1 MFDYVI
7 LGAGSAGSVLANRL
21 SENPRNEVLLVEA
34 GGPDRNPLFH
44 LPKGFAK
51 LMDND
56 KFSWRYAT
64 KPFGPNH
71 IGEFWVRGKVIGG
84 SSAINGMVYN
94 RGNREDYDELE
105 RLGNKGWGWDNIL
118 PIFRSFEDNPFGASP
133 VRGAGGPLRL
143 TVPRDPDP
151 MCEEMIT
158 AGTKLGLRRVDDIN
172 EADDERIAHTMAT
185 IYRGRRVSAADAF
198 LKPAMKRP
206 NLHVMTHTFAQRL
219 IFAGDRAVGVVV
231 RKNGHL
237 SEVRARREVSVS
249 LGSLGSPKLLQL
261 SGIGPR
267 EVLDGAGVK
276 AYLERDNLG
285 RRMREHRC
293 TVVKYRLKE
302 NLGSNKQLAT
312 PAAQALTALKYLAT
326 KKGPLAAPAYDVI
339 AFLKTR
345 PELDRVDGQLLLGP
359 WSVGTYQAGER
370 VSIERLPGVSC
381 LGEVLRP
388 TSEGSVWITS
398 ADPDAALQV
407 EPNFYATDYDRKT
420 GAALLRKMRELFA
433 QSPIAD
439 RISHETAPGPG
450 AQTDDEM
457 VDAALDAGYCGY
469 HAVGTC
475 RMGPSDDDVVD
486 DRLRLR
492 GVESLRIVDCSIMPT
507 MIAGNL
513 NGPIMAMAWRAADTI
528 LDGQR

>member
-21 SENPRNEVLLVEA
+21 SENPHNEVLLVEA
-34 GGPDRNPLFH
+34 GGADRNPLFH

-206 NLHVMTHTFAQRL
+206 NLHVVTHTFAQRL
-219 IFAGDRAVGVVV
+219 IFAGDRVVGVVV
-231 RKNGHL
+231 RKSGHL
-237 SEVRARREVSVS
+237 SEVRARREVIVS

-276 AYLERDNLG
+276 VYLERDNLG

-293 TVVKYRLKE
+293 MVVKYRLKE

-326 KKGPLAAPAYDVI
+326 KKGPLAAPV
-339 AFLKTR
+339 
-345 PELDRVDGQLLLGP
+345 GCQLE
-359 WSVGTYQAGER
+359 GT
-370 VSIERLPGVSC
+370 
-381 LGEVLRP
+381 
-388 TSEGSVWITS
+388 T
-398 ADPDAALQV
+398 
-407 EPNFYATDYDRKT
+407 
-420 GAALLRKMRELFA
+420 
-433 QSPIAD
+433 
-439 RISHETAPGPG
+439 
-450 AQTDDEM
+450 
-457 VDAALDAGYCGY
+457 
-469 HAVGTC
+469 
-475 RMGPSDDDVVD
+475 
-486 DRLRLR
+486 
-492 GVESLRIVDCSIMPT
+492 
-507 MIAGNL
+507 
-513 NGPIMAMAWRAADTI
+513 
-528 LDGQR
+528 

>member
-51 LMDND
+51 LMDNE

-118 PIFRSFEDNPFGASP
+118 PIFRSFEDNQFGASP
-133 VRGAGGPLRL
+133 VRGAGGPLHL

-206 NLHVMTHTFAQRL
+206 NLHVVTHTFAQHL
-219 IFAGDRAVGVVV
+219 IVAGGP
-231 RKNGHL
+231 
-237 SEVRARREVSVS
+237 SVAS
-249 LGSLGSPKLLQL
+249 L
-261 SGIGPR
+261 
-267 EVLDGAGVK
+267 
-276 AYLERDNLG
+276 
-285 RRMREHRC
+285 
-293 TVVKYRLKE
+293 YR
-302 NLGSNKQLAT
+302 
-312 PAAQALTALKYLAT
+312 
-326 KKGPLAAPAYDVI
+326 
-339 AFLKTR
+339 
-345 PELDRVDGQLLLGP
+345 
-359 WSVGTYQAGER
+359 
-370 VSIERLPGVSC
+370 
-381 LGEVLRP
+381 
-388 TSEGSVWITS
+388 
-398 ADPDAALQV
+398 
-407 EPNFYATDYDRKT
+407 
-420 GAALLRKMRELFA
+420 
-433 QSPIAD
+433 
-439 RISHETAPGPG
+439 
-450 AQTDDEM
+450 
-457 VDAALDAGYCGY
+457 
-469 HAVGTC
+469 HAVRFSQDSAAWVG
-475 RMGPSDDDVVD
+475 GDA
-486 DRLRLR
+486 RLRSPGRHRR
-492 GVESLRIVDCSIMPT
+492 GGRDRP
-507 MIAGNL
+507 
-513 NGPIMAMAWRAADTI
+513 AWP
-528 LDGQR
+528 LGC